1 MLIFLV
7 DIYERLFILLQ
18 FATHMEDSVA
28 TMESKAAG
36 SIAVWFGSQFR
47 TYQQQS
53 DGEDGASH
61 LPESSMLGLCR
72 ISRRVRYRRLKK
84 KLRAYDWFA

>member
-1 MLIFLV
+1 MGVVYLLQMGDQAASVRSADNRSLCSSLWF

-36 SIAVWFGSQFR
+36 SIAV
-47 TYQQQS
+47 
-53 DGEDGASH
+53 
-61 LPESSMLGLCR
+61 
-72 ISRRVRYRRLKK
+72 
-84 KLRAYDWFA
+84 